1 MKRDVVCTFAKGF
14 AITCCAIVWL
24 ASRADA
30 ASVVV
35 MESSIASLQRG
46 QELTDDQ
53 RIDIPSGNHLLVG
66 VIQNA
71 QLKQVDIAGPR
82 SGSVKDLLNPEPAS
96 SKLWRML
103 VNLIR
108 TGGASESSFGAA
120 RAIRVVQHPQLLV
133 NDVPVAD
140 KATIC
145 VEEGT
150 SPTIRLG
157 SGNSATLVR
166 LSEILG
172 TQSEAL
178 NLPTGPAG
186 VPWPAAVPLRDAERY
201 SIKDQSNKE
210 IVVEVHLVASGALRD
225 ASSVKT
231 LELLAA
237 RGCEQQ
243 AAAVLNKPTVT
254 R

>member
-1 MKRDVVCTFAKGF
+1 
-14 AITCCAIVWL
+14 
-24 ASRADA
+24 
-30 ASVVV
+30 
-35 MESSIASLQRG
+35 
-46 QELTDDQ
+46 
-53 RIDIPSGNHLLVG
+53 
-66 VIQNA
+66 
-71 QLKQVDIAGPR
+71 
-82 SGSVKDLLNPEPAS
+82 VKDLLNPEPAS

-120 RAIRVVQHPQLLV
+120 RAIRVTQHPQLLV
-133 NDVPVAD
+133 NDVPVSD
-140 KATIC
+140 KATVC

-150 SPTIRLG
+150 SPTIRLASG
-157 SGNSATLVR
+157 SSGTLVR

-186 VPWPAAVPLRDAERY
+186 VAWPATIPLRDAERY

-210 IVVEVHLVASGALRD
+210 IVVEVHLVPGGALRD